1 MYSGSCQ
8 VCVGHCY
15 VLILKQFLLR
25 GVPWCDH
32 DDSAEAEDKLPLATN
47 LPPIRC
53 VYHLPYAWSVT
64 PLHFVGLFV
73 IVAWLSLFLPP
84 EAIPGRVTMAMTTLL
99 TLAAMF
105 GSVSQNTP
113 KVSYVSALDVW
124 MCSCIVFVF
133 ICLLEYVIVLW

>member
-1 MYSGSCQ
+1 M
-8 VCVGHCY
+8 
-15 VLILKQFLLR
+15 
-25 GVPWCDH
+25 
-32 DDSAEAEDKLPLATN
+32 
-47 LPPIRC
+47 
-53 VYHLPYAWSVT
+53 
-64 PLHFVGLFV
+64 
-73 IVAWLSLFLPP
+73 AWLSLFLPP